1 MKAGLLR
8 TQFSYQNTVVREKMK
23 EKTKESVSA
32 VVPIMLIVLL
42 LGFTIAPLSPSILV
56 EFIVGAVLV
65 IIGMVFFSLGAE
77 LSMTPMGERVGGS
90 MLRTKKLW
98 MIVAIGFILGVI
110 ITISEPDLQVLAGQV
125 ALITKEVYSSLF
137 IGIVVGGLFYSGFQ
151 FETTMTHILQDGL
164 VKVLAD
170 SYNVG
175 ILIFLVILGGMVCL
189 MNAAGGSRAFGQWA
203 SKRIKSRVG
212 AQLATILLGVLIFVD
227 DYFNCLT
234 VGSVMRPVTDK
245 HNVSRAKLAYIIDS
259 TAAPVCIIAPISS
272 WAAAVTG
279 FVPGEDGFSVFI
291 NAIPYNFYA
300 LLTITMLVLLV
311 ILGVDY
317 GPMKKHEANA
327 ANGDL
332 FTTADR
338 SFVTKDAEGNL
349 NGTVY
354 DLVVPVIL
362 LIICCV
368 TGMIYSGGFFSGSS
382 FVEAF
387 SNSDASVGLALG
399 SIVALIITIAFYSV
413 RKVLSFTTCMNCIP
427 EGFKAMVPA
436 IMILT
441 FAWTLKAMTDSLG
454 AAPYV
459 AGMMQTSAAGLMN
472 MLPAIIFV
480 VGCGLAFATGTSW
493 GTFGILIPIVVAVFE
508 SDPQMM
514 IIAISACMAGAV
526 CGDHCSPISDTTIMA
541 SAGAQSNHVNH
552 VYTQLPY
559 ALTVAGISF
568 ISYIIV
574 GYTRSLLL
582 ALPAGIIMV
591 FAVLFFFKM
600 RSKNN

>member
-1 MKAGLLR
+1 MVFLFLSTIKIFINGGFIMGNRFFRLVSFLGFIFLMVSTAA
-8 TQFSYQNTVVREKMK
+8 FADEAAYQPAMYSTFWALVPPVV
-23 EKTKESVSA
+23 A
-32 VVPIMLIVLL
+32 IVL
-42 LGFTIAPLSPSILV
+42 
-56 EFIVGAVLV
+56 
-65 IIGMVFFSLGAE
+65 
-77 LSMTPMGERVGGS
+77 
-90 MLRTKKLW
+90 
-98 MIVAIGFILGVI
+98 
-110 ITISEPDLQVLAGQV
+110 
-125 ALITKEVYSSLF
+125 ALITKEVFSSLF
-137 IGIVVGGLFYSGFQ
+137 IGILVGGLFYSGFT
-151 FETTMTHILQDGL
+151 FEGTMTHILQGGF
-164 VKVLAD
+164 VTVLAD
-170 SYNVG
+170 AYNVG

-203 SKRIKSRVG
+203 SKRIKTRVG
-212 AQLATILLGVLIFVD
+212 AQLATILLGCLIFVD

-300 LLTITMLVLLV
+300 LLTILMMLLLV
-311 ILGVDY
+311 FFGVDY
-317 GPMKKHEANA
+317 GPMKTHEDNA

-338 SFVTKDAEGNL
+338 SFVTEDAKSSSKGSVL
-349 NGTVY
+349 
-354 DLVVPVIL
+354 DLVIPIAL

-368 TGMIYSGGFFSGSS
+368 TGMIYSGGFFSGAG

-399 SIVALIITIAFYSV
+399 SIFAIIITIAFYSV
-413 RKVLSFTTCMNCIP
+413 RKVLTFHDCMNCIP

-436 IMILT
+436 IIILT

-459 AGMMQTSAAGLMN
+459 AGLMETSAAGLMN
-472 MLPAIIFV
+472 MLPAIIFL
-480 VGCGLAFATGTSW
+480 VGVGLAFATGTSW

-508 SDPQMM
+508 NDSQMM

-559 ALTVAGISF
+559 ALSVAGITF

-574 GYTRSLLL
+574 GYTRNLLI
-582 ALPAGIIMV
+582 ALPFGAALLFG
-591 FAVLFFFKM
+591 FLFFIKM
-600 RSKNN
+600 RGSQRTVATPAN